1 MNGTLMQ
8 TEKTNLEK
16 NNGNQENSEEDAS
29 TSGVRESREEGLTA
43 WQRRPVI
50 VTLRQRAMV
59 EETPTDY
66 MPEDEKKEK
75 NCALLYMP

>member
-16 NNGNQENSEEDAS
+16 NNGNQENSEEDSS

-43 WQRRPVI
+43 
-50 VTLRQRAMV
+50 
-59 EETPTDY
+59 
-66 MPEDEKKEK
+66 
-75 NCALLYMP
+75 